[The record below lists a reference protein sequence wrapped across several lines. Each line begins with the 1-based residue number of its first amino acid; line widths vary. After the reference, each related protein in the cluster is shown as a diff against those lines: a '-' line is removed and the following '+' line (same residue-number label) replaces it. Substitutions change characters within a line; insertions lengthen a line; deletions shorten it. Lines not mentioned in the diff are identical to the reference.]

1 MVLNIAAALPG
12 FRRASAEVPLPARL
26 VGLSVPRNS
35 NPGSKYLGNISRRTW
50 FCLLLAGFLNAAP
63 RAGAEMQRPLKD
75 GRTLSLPFAGHEVEI
90 ITLGASG
97 KPAAASP
104 GSPEK
109 KVLPPAARA
118 AKQAR
123 EAGKLAGEKAES
135 ARRAAE
141 RAEAAAEKAAAAV
154 REAAAMLD
162 AARKLAG
169 EVRSSGR
176 AGQPDASPAVKRK
189 PERKHVLE
197 YGLES
202 GRESGRKPGLLRVG
216 PGEAYP
222 VPSAAAKAARDGDVV
237 EIRAGTYSGDVAVWL
252 ASNLVIRGVG
262 GRPEAGFLPGAGTV
276 CRPGQGSALDFE
288 TAVESAGQSVARSVA
303 GSGAAQKRARGS
315 QGAEAETG
323 GKGPDLCRTETH
335 ARGASGK
342 GAGIEDRLSEHPGGI
357 ERRHQRV

>member
-1 MVLNIAAALPG
+1 
-12 FRRASAEVPLPARL
+12 
-26 VGLSVPRNS
+26 
-35 NPGSKYLGNISRRTW
+35 
-50 FCLLLAGFLNAAP
+50 LAGFLIAAP

-141 RAEAAAEKAAAAV
+141 RAEAAAAKAAAALRNAV
-154 REAAAMLD
+154 AILD
-162 AARKLAG
+162 AVRKLAK
-169 EVRSSGR
+169 ELKIQARKAAV
-176 AGQPDASPAVKRK
+176 SPAVAAKTK
-189 PERKHVLE
+189 P
-197 YGLES
+197 G
-202 GRESGRKPGLLRVG
+202 GKPGLLRVG
-216 PGEAYP
+216 PGETYA

-237 EIRAGTYSGDVAVWL
+237 EIRAGTYSGDVAVWR